1 MSDVT
6 DPITLATIVT
16 TLIETKAIEKIGE
29 RGIQE
34 GGKLVNALRRKAPA
48 TVKRLESVTDPNVID
63 ADIVEEVRKVA
74 AAEPEVQA
82 AVTATVSALEQQP
95 GSIVNF
101 EKMIVANTGF
111 VQTQNNSYTL

>member
-48 TVKRLESVTDPNVID
+48 TVKCLESVTDPNVID
-63 ADIVEEVRKVA
+63 ADIVEEVRKV